1 MRNENHYN
9 KRFGLSALSIA
20 VLTALGANAQAQT
33 LPAVNVQSDQ
43 EHGAN
48 YAPASSTTAAKIDAP
63 LRDIPQ
69 SVQIVTQEVMRDQG
83 ARSVTDVMKTIPS
96 VGLATGDGQRDALV
110 IRGFTALY
118 DILLDGVRDDAQYFR
133 DLYNIERVE
142 VIKGPAAAL
151 YGRGSSG
158 GLVNL
163 ITKKPG
169 FTNSGEIGYTTG
181 SYGLKRADFN
191 LNRAVSDTLALRLD
205 GAVEDS
211 GSYRP
216 NAYIKSQSF
225 SPSLLWKDGSQ
236 SLLLQYN
243 YQNQERSID
252 FGVPGY
258 KGRPADV
265 SSNAYYGSL
274 HAFPLDHANSRV
286 ESSTAQYK
294 NRFGDGWAFT
304 DTLRY
309 YEYTLDR
316 RHTRVGSV
324 NDSGAVPM
332 ALVSRGSV
340 QRFEHGWFNQ
350 SEITKDVTI
359 GGLENKLLVGIEVGE
374 QKRYQEINNAATN
387 TAAINAGYAFSTPL
401 FAPVPRDLPNAVPLA
416 NASGPTAGMTSN
428 PTRSLYAQSLTT
440 WSPTIKTMV
449 GLRYDSFGQKYDD
462 RLPANADLSR
472 TDRNFSPRVGI
483 VWQPNAVQSY
493 YASVTKSY
501 QPSGEAGPLAT
512 NNADLKPEQT
522 VNLEIGSKTDLFD
535 GAASFTAALYQLTRS
550 DVKYTD
556 PILNKLVNVGE
567 QRSRGVELT
576 LSGQVR
582 PGWQVIA
589 GYSYLDAEVTKG
601 VGTITAPFSSAV
613 PTPLQGKVLA
623 LAPKQTF
630 SLWTLKSVDSW
641 VHGVQ
646 VGAGLI
652 TRSSSYANV
661 DNAVV
666 MPGFATVDLAAYWR
680 PTPKGWSASVN
691 LKNAFDKHYY
701 LSANN
706 DVGILPAAPR
716 TIEVSAR
723 YTF

>member
-1 MRNENHYN
+1 MQNKNHSN
-9 KRFGLSALSIA
+9 NRFCLNAFTLAAI
-20 VLTALGANAQAQT
+20 TAMGASAQAQT
-33 LPAVNVQSDQ
+33 LPEIRVDSGQ

-48 YAPASSTTAAKIDAP
+48 YAPAAGTTAAKIDAP

-69 SVQIVTQEVMRDQG
+69 SVQIVTQEVMRDQA
-83 ARSVTDVMKTIPS
+83 ARSVSDVMKTIPS
-96 VGLATGDGQRDALV
+96 VGIATGDGQRDALV

-118 DILLDGVRDDAQYFR
+118 DILLDGVRDDSQYFR

-142 VIKGPAAAL
+142 VVKGPAAAL

-169 FTNSGEIGYTTG
+169 FTNSGEIGYTIG

-191 LNRAVSDTLALRLD
+191 LNRAVSDTLAIRLD

-216 NAYIKSQSF
+216 NAYIRSRAF

-243 YQNQERSID
+243 YQHQDRSID

-258 KGRPADV
+258 QGRPANV
-265 SSNAYYGSL
+265 AGNAYYGAL
-274 HAFPLDHANSRV
+274 HAFPEDHANSQI
-286 ESSTAQYK
+286 ESTTAQYK
-294 NRFGDGWAFT
+294 NRLGEGATFT
-304 DTLRY
+304 DTFRY

-332 ALVSRGSV
+332 ALLSRGSV
-340 QRFEHGWFNQ
+340 QRYEHGWFNQ
-350 SEITKDVTI
+350 SELTRDVNI
-359 GGLENKLLVGIEVGE
+359 GGLDNKLLVGVEIGE
-374 QKRYQEINNAATN
+374 QKRYQEVNNAAAGN
-387 TAAINAGYAFSTPL
+387 RAGYAFSTPL
-401 FAPVPRDLPNAVPLA
+401 FAPVARDLPGTVPVSQ
-416 NASGPTAGMTSN
+416 ASAPTAGYTTN
-428 PTRSLYAQSLTT
+428 PTRSLYAQALTSWT
-440 WSPTIKTMV
+440 PTIKTLL
-449 GLRYDSFGQKYDD
+449 GLRYDSFGQRYDD

-472 TDRNFSPRVGI
+472 TDKNVSPRAGV
-483 VWQPNAVQSY
+483 VWQPTAAQSY

-501 QPSGEAGPLAT
+501 QPSGEAGPLAVT
-512 NNADLKPEQT
+512 NADLKPEQT

-535 GAASFTAALYQLTRS
+535 GGATFTAALYQLTRS

-556 PILNKLVNVGE
+556 PILNKLINVGE

-576 LSGQVR
+576 FAGQVR

-589 GYSYLDAEVTKG
+589 GYSYLDALVTRG
-601 VGTITAPFSSAV
+601 VGTVTAPFSSAV
-613 PTPLQGKVLA
+613 ATPLQGKTLA
-623 LAPKQTF
+623 LAPRQTF
-630 SLWTLKSVDSW
+630 SLWTLKSIDSL

-646 VGAGLI
+646 VGAGVI
-652 TRSSSYANV
+652 ARSASFANV

-680 PTPKGWSASVN
+680 PAARGWSAALN
-691 LKNAFDKHYY
+691 LKNVLDRRYY

-706 DVGILPAAPR
+706 DLGILPGGPR
-716 TIEVSAR
+716 TVEVSAR
-723 YTF
+723 YSF